1 MKEDKFK
8 RHIYILTVRGLE
20 NSKMFIETSVVYT
33 GAISV
38 GCQNFYKVKCFV
50 YLGTRVCYDGDRGEN
65 RDSEQML
72 FWLNEA
78 P

>member
-1 MKEDKFK
+1 
-8 RHIYILTVRGLE
+8 
-20 NSKMFIETSVVYT
+20 MFIETSVVYT

-50 YLGTRVCYDGDRGEN
+50 YLGTIVCYDGERGEN